1 MKKLVKV
8 YTGNL
13 QHGMYISQLDR
24 PWLETPFL
32 LQGFYVKNS
41 EDIDLISDICDYVY
55 VDADGSVNARNIKGN
70 MSTVSSAVG
79 FNSNTTKF
87 TVSIATNG
95 NNQSSA
101 RIKGGNSKHGE
112 TNPDRLIS
120 SKKPRVYS
128 DTTSWRSELSAAE
141 QAILSLH
148 DGLRE
153 LLSRNLNDGP
163 LELRNIR
170 EAVEPM
176 VDSVIRCPGACIW
189 LVSKKQQDKYI
200 YQHSLATSIW
210 AVALGRQLRL
220 PKNDLRAL
228 AIGGLLFDI
237 GKLKLGENLPKEN
250 RPLTDEEF
258 RIMKKHVEVGVK
270 LLEEGG
276 MKNQNVIDMV
286 AHHHERHDGTG
297 YPQGLAGNKIPLFAR
312 IAAIVDCYDAITSD
326 RIYSSAIS
334 PPHAIKQLYEW
345 KDTFFQAEIVDQF
358 IQAIGIFPAGTLVEL
373 SSGEVAMVVAASPSR
388 RLRPDLMLLLDS
400 NKQRLGDTEF
410 LDLKEVTQT
419 EDGTPLFIV
428 KSLEPDAY
436 GISSTRQ

>member
-1 MKKLVKV
+1 MKKLLKV

-32 LQGFYVKNS
+32 LQGFYVKDS

-55 VDADGSVNARNIKGN
+55 VDVDGSVNAINITGN

-79 FNSNTTKF
+79 FNSGTTEF
-87 TVSIATNG
+87 SVSIATNG
-95 NNQSSA
+95 DDQSST
-101 RIKGGNSKHGE
+101 KDEGGNSKNGE
-112 TNPDRLIS
+112 TNLDRLFPG
-120 SKKPRVYS
+120 KKLETYT
-128 DTTSWRSELSAAE
+128 DTTNWKSEEPAAE
-141 QAILSLH
+141 QAILSLY

-153 LLSRNLNDGP
+153 LLSRNLNGGP
-163 LELRNIR
+163 LELLKIKQ
-170 EAVEPM
+170 AVEPM

-189 LVSKKQQDKYI
+189 LVRKKQQDKYI

-210 AVALGRQLRL
+210 AVALGRQLGL
-220 PKNDLRAL
+220 PKKDLRSLAL
-228 AIGGLLFDI
+228 GGLLFDI
-237 GKLKLGENLPKEN
+237 GKLNLDENLLKAN
-250 RPLTDEEF
+250 RPLTDEES
-258 RIMKKHVEVGVK
+258 RIMKLHVEEGVK

-297 YPQGLAGNKIPLFAR
+297 YPQGLAGNKIPVFAR

-334 PPHAIKQLYEW
+334 PTLAIKQLYEW
-345 KDTFFQAEIVDQF
+345 KDTYFQAEIVDQF
-358 IQAIGIFPAGTLVEL
+358 IQAVGIFPAGTLVEL
-373 SSGEVAMVVAASPSR
+373 SSGEVAIVVAASPSK

-400 NKQRLGDTEF
+400 NKQSLGNMEF
-410 LDLKEVTQT
+410 LDLKEVTET

-428 KSLEPDAY
+428 KSLEPNAY
-436 GISSTRQ
+436 GISSTKQ

>member
-1 MKKLVKV
+1 MNKLVKV

-13 QHGMYISQLDR
+13 QLGMYISQLDR

-32 LQGFYVKNS
+32 LQGFYVKDS
-41 EDIDLISDICDYVY
+41 EDIDLISGICDYVY
-55 VDADGSVNARNIKGN
+55 VDVDGSVNAINITSN

-79 FNSNTTKF
+79 FNSGITEF
-87 TVSIATNG
+87 SVSIATNG
-95 NNQSSA
+95 DDQSST
-101 RIKGGNSKHGE
+101 KDEGGNSKNGE
-112 TNPDRLIS
+112 TNLDRLFPG
-120 SKKPRVYS
+120 KKLETYT
-128 DTTSWRSELSAAE
+128 DTTNWKSEEPAAE

-153 LLSRNLNDGP
+153 VLSRNLNGGP
-163 LELRNIR
+163 LELLKIKQ
-170 EAVEPM
+170 AVEPM

-200 YQHSLATSIW
+200 HQHSLATSIW
-210 AVALGRQLRL
+210 AVALGRQLGL
-220 PKNDLRAL
+220 PKIDLRSLAL
-228 AIGGLLFDI
+228 GGLLFDI
-237 GKLKLGENLPKEN
+237 GKLKLGENLPKAN
-250 RPLTDEEF
+250 RPLTDEES
-258 RIMKKHVEVGVK
+258 RIMKMHVEVGVK

-276 MKNQNVIDMV
+276 MKNQIVIDMV

-297 YPQGLAGNKIPLFAR
+297 YPQGLAGNKIPVFAR

-334 PPHAIKQLYEW
+334 PPLAIKQLYEW
-345 KDTFFQAEIVDQF
+345 KDTYFQAEIVDQF
-358 IQAIGIFPAGTLVEL
+358 IQAVGIFPAGTLVEL
-373 SSGEVAMVVAASPSR
+373 SSGEVAIVVAASPSQ

-400 NKQRLGDTEF
+400 NKQPLGNMEF

-419 EDGTPLFIV
+419 EDGTSLFIV
-428 KSLEPDAY
+428 KSLEPNTY

>member
-8 YTGNL
+8 NTGNL

-55 VDADGSVNARNIKGN
+55 VDVDGSVNARNITGN

-79 FNSNTTKF
+79 FNSSTTKF
-87 TVSIATNG
+87 SVSKATNG
-95 NNQSSA
+95 DNQSSA
-101 RIKGGNSKHGE
+101 RDKGSNSMHGA
-112 TNPDRLIS
+112 TNLDRLIPG
-120 SKKPRVYS
+120 KKLEKYT
-128 DTTSWRSELSAAE
+128 DTTNWKSEEPAAE
-141 QAILSLH
+141 QAILGLH
-148 DGLRE
+148 DSLRE
-153 LLSRNLNDGP
+153 LLSRNPNGGP
-163 LELRNIR
+163 LELLKIKQD
-170 EAVEPM
+170 VEPM
-176 VDSVIRCPGACIW
+176 VDSVVRCPGACIW
-189 LVSKKQQDKYI
+189 LVSKKQQDNYI

-210 AVALGRQLRL
+210 AVALGRQIGL
-220 PKNDLRAL
+220 PKRDLRSLAL
-228 AIGGLLFDI
+228 GGLLFDI
-237 GKLKLGENLPKEN
+237 GKLKLGDLLPKEN

-258 RIMKKHVEVGVK
+258 RIMKMHVEVGVK
-270 LLEEGG
+270 LLEESG

-326 RIYSSAIS
+326 RVYSSAIS
-334 PPHAIKQLYEW
+334 PPLAIKQLYEW
-345 KDTFFQAEIVDQF
+345 KDTFFQAEIVDLF
-358 IQAIGIFPAGTLVEL
+358 IQAVGIFPAGTLVEL
-373 SSGEVAMVVAASPSR
+373 SSGKVAIVVAASPSQ
-388 RLRPDLMLLLDS
+388 RLRPNLMLLLDS
-400 NKQRLGDTEF
+400 NKQPLDNTEF
-410 LDLKEVTQT
+410 LDLREITQT

-428 KSLEPDAY
+428 KSLEPEAY

>member
-55 VDADGSVNARNIKGN
+55 VDADGSVNARNITGN

-79 FNSNTTKF
+79 FNSSTTKF
-87 TVSIATNG
+87 SVSKAANG

-101 RIKGGNSKHGE
+101 RDKGGNSKHGA
-112 TNPDRLIS
+112 TNLDRLLPG
-120 SKKPRVYS
+120 KKLEKYT
-128 DTTSWRSELSAAE
+128 DTTNWKSEEPAAE

-153 LLSRNLNDGP
+153 LLSRNLNGGP
-163 LELRNIR
+163 LELLKIKQ
-170 EAVEPM
+170 AVEPM
-176 VDSVIRCPGACIW
+176 VDSVVRCPGACIW

-210 AVALGRQLRL
+210 AVALGRQIGL
-220 PKNDLRAL
+220 PKRDLRSLAL
-228 AIGGLLFDI
+228 GGLLFDI

-250 RPLTDEEF
+250 RPLTDEES

-270 LLEEGG
+270 LLEESG

-326 RIYSSAIS
+326 RVYSSAIS
-334 PPHAIKQLYEW
+334 PPLAIKQLYEW
-345 KDTFFQAEIVDQF
+345 KDTFFQAEIVDLF
-358 IQAIGIFPAGTLVEL
+358 IQAVGIFPAGTLVEL
-373 SSGEVAMVVAASPSR
+373 SSGKVAIVVAASPSQ
-388 RLRPDLMLLLDS
+388 RLRPNLMLLLDS
-400 NKQRLGDTEF
+400 NKQPLDNTEF
-410 LDLKEVTQT
+410 LDLREITQT